1 MKQVIGTT
9 QKINSLELLL
19 KQLLKPIHQSTSEVP
34 LIKELTSTIHNTQ
47 QNQFN
52 YFIENKIQLRKI
64 FTNTKSAYRATLDN
78 SYLDIITE
86 IKKVLTN
93 ANLAYEATQLPSQL
107 PGPNQTSKNHQNFL
121 KYSSDCLTH
130 EFQHIQP
137 QTNISKQNKYRTD
150 KQTNSSI
157 NFRSISS

>member
-78 SYLDIITE
+78 SYLDINTE

-93 ANLAYEATQLPSQL
+93 ANLLYETTQLPSQF
-107 PGPNQTSKNHQNFL
+107 PGPYQTCKNHQNFL
-121 KYSSDCLTH
+121 KYFSDCLTH

-137 QTNISKQNKYRTD
+137 QTNIS
-150 KQTNSSI
+150 
-157 NFRSISS
+157 